1 MIVVCNEKDIRGFT
15 YGRVYVFMVEPDLY
29 IGRTWIKN
37 DQGITVAEKKSSF
50 ISITDWKKINK
61 NDSN

>member
-29 IGRTWIKN
+29 IGRTWVKN
-37 DQGITVAEKKSSF
+37 DQGITVAEKKSAF
-50 ISITDWKKINK
+50 ISITDWKKNK